1 MAKLA
6 HPLTEKVERKDR
18 KMTWARISSPQIV
31 QSGKI
36 LQQKGENKG
45 LKNGLIGTMLK
56 LNKNTLSF
64 QGEKR
69 DCDTSLEAGIR
80 PTKK

>member
-1 MAKLA
+1 MNIHRRAK
-6 HPLTEKVERKDR
+6 PGRKDR

-31 QSGKI
+31 QYGKI
-36 LQQKGENKG
+36 LPQKGENKG

-64 QGEKR
+64 RGGNR
-69 DCDTSLEAGIR
+69 DCDTSLEAGTR